1 MKLRLSNLNAH
12 YNYMAGKGLLH
23 LSRGFSLVRS
33 FFSWCHPFM
42 LPDIILGGFWQIGI
56 KPPLL
61 RVLGRPFLHLS
72 SIWCQCP
79 MTTNNNPTGINQ
91 HKACHMEIL
100 IFHASSSDCPF
111 ILVSKDGARVGDL
124 ICGYFGQ
131 GVTNRVT
138 ISELLAK
145 EHDIT
150 MA

>member
-1 MKLRLSNLNAH
+1 
-12 YNYMAGKGLLH
+12 
-23 LSRGFSLVRS
+23 
-33 FFSWCHPFM
+33 
-42 LPDIILGGFWQIGI
+42 
-56 KPPLL
+56 
-61 RVLGRPFLHLS
+61 
-72 SIWCQCP
+72 
-79 MTTNNNPTGINQ
+79 
-91 HKACHMEIL
+91 MEIL